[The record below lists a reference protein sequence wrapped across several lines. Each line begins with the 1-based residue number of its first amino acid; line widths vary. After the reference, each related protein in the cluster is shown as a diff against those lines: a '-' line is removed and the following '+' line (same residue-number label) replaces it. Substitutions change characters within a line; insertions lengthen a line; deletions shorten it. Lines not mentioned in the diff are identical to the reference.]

1 MSIIKQLYPFKE
13 KEFKKLLKV
22 SFKEAIWLKVFLNDK
37 HHGFTHGNQ
46 VRLAC
51 LKLIQKLTRAEKIQL
66 LQAGKKISSNN
77 FLKHAVIAIEI
88 AAIFHDCGRFND
100 KGEVIDKEQRF
111 HHILSAKRAKIF
123 CDNLGLSII
132 APAVTSAI
140 LSHDF
145 QSQKLTP
152 TLKSPKDII
161 GKIVQASDQM
171 GWFHPDSIN
180 RTLLFNKALG
190 TPFYNPKVSIK
201 DRLKWTPMTKA
212 GDALTVML
220 SQLFGPTGKD
230 RFGVEFAQ
238 KKVQE
243 YKAKLEKNIVKM
255 ATKHNLSNEVKLI
268 IQDFKNR
275 AIL

>member
-13 KEFKKLLKV
+13 KEFKKLLKA

-51 LKLIQKLTRAEKIQL
+51 LKLIKKLNPVEKKELIK
-66 LQAGKKISSNN
+66 AGKKISLHNSS
-77 FLKHAVIAIEI
+77 KYAVVAVEI
-88 AAIFHDCGRFND
+88 SAIFHDCGRFND

-243 YKAKLEKNIVKM
+243 YKAKLEKNIIKM
-255 ATKHNLSNEVKLI
+255 AAKNNLSAEVKLI
-268 IQDFKNR
+268 IQDFKNKM
-275 AIL
+275 I